1 MEEPVVVTA
10 PVVEGA
16 EVETAPV
23 VETEEVFNPFDITDV
38 PEKKEKK
45 EEVDGDMDDDER
57 KVISKV
63 VASETSDVR
72 KSMSSLQS
80 EMRVAEFLSQNE
92 EYKQYAGKIRE
103 VAKHPAAKGLTIDGV
118 VALAL
123 GPKELMKIG
132 ADRFVKAQEEANNS
146 RTGGTSRGASPTGG
160 MKNAF
165 DLSPQEFAKVREKY
179 GI

>member
-1 MEEPVVVTA
+1 MEEPIVNA
-10 PVVEGA
+10 PVEGA
-16 EVETAPV
+16 EVAPAPV
-23 VETEEVFNPFDITDV
+23 VETEEVFNPFDMVDV

-45 EEVDGDMDDDER
+45 EEVDVDMDEDER

-72 KSMSSLQS
+72 KSMSGLQT
-80 EMRVAEFLSQNE
+80 EMKVTEFLSQNE
-92 EYKQYAGKIRE
+92 EYKQYASKIKE
-103 VAKHPAAKGLTIDGV
+103 VAKHPAAKGLTMDGV

-132 ADRFVKAQEEANNS
+132 ADRFARAQEEASNS
-146 RTGGTSRGASPTGG
+146 RTGGTSRGTAPTSG

-165 DLSPQEFAKVREKY
+165 DLSAQDFAKIREKY
-179 GI
+179 GV